1 VDDLLMVIM
10 CEPLISKR
18 LDARGGIFG
27 CMDIIESNSDAV
39 EESTPA
45 AGLRAYMDCP
55 AES

>member
-18 LDARGGIFG
+18 LDARGGMFG